1 MTDIADLSHPQAVAM
16 EVLAA
21 YAARKSLTPF
31 SSRPGGLTLDQST
44 RVLPMLRAAFEARG
58 EKILGRKIGFT
69 NRSIWA
75 QYGVDA
81 PIWGYVTSATTH
93 DLASLSTLPVRDF
106 CEPRIEPEIMFGLK
120 AAPSPDM
127 DEDALIACIDWL
139 ALGYEVV
146 QSPFPD
152 WKFKPADTIA
162 ANALHGALLI
172 GERHAFAPRAGAWR
186 RELAGFTA
194 QLYCNDRLIDSG
206 GGAAVLDSPLLA
218 LRHLVGMLEHDPH
231 NPPLA
236 AGEIVSTGTL
246 TKAFPVHAGE
256 TWHTAVAGIPL
267 GRVDLRFA

>member
-1 MTDIADLSHPQAVAM
+1 MTDIADLSHPQAVAS

-21 YAARKSLTPF
+21 YTAHKSLTPF
-31 SSRPGGLTLDQST
+31 SSRPGGLTMEQST
-44 RVLPMLRAAFEARG
+44 RVFPMLRAAFEARG

-93 DLASLSTLPVRDF
+93 DLASMPALAVRDF

-120 AAPSPDM
+120 TAPSPDM
-127 DEDALIACIDWL
+127 DDDALGACIDWL

-152 WKFKPADTIA
+152 WKFKPADTVA

-172 GERHAFAPRAGAWR
+172 GERHAFAPRTDAWR

-206 GGAAVLDSPLLA
+206 GGAAVLDSPLHA
-218 LRHLVGMLEHDPH
+218 LRHLVDMLAHDPH

-256 TWHTAVAGIPL
+256 TWRTDVAGIPL
-267 GRVDLRFA
+267 PSVRLRFA